1 MEEEKAVP
9 HEAKDEP
16 KEGRFARRLKARKR
30 EILDTYINLFFTE
43 RSMLKDPEGEEA
55 DKIYV
60 KYRNAWLKEC
70 TSFNKNP
77 HRPFTLRASA
87 FADNVERIFNME
99 QTGKKKKEEE
109 NKLIDFRHWFRKNA
123 GWKKMFWRTLW
134 FTVKGWYKKTD
145 TEHLWKNYYVKN
157 ILTK

>member
-16 KEGRFARRLKARKR
+16 KEGRFSRRLKARKR
-30 EILDTYINLFFTE
+30 KILDTYINLFFTE
-43 RSMLKDPEGEEA
+43 RSALKDPEGEEA

-60 KYRNAWLKEC
+60 KYRNLWLKEC

-87 FADNVERIFNME
+87 FADNVERI
-99 QTGKKKKEEE
+99 
-109 NKLIDFRHWFRKNA
+109 L
-123 GWKKMFWRTLW
+123 
-134 FTVKGWYKKTD
+134 
-145 TEHLWKNYYVKN
+145 
-157 ILTK
+157 

>member
-9 HEAKDEP
+9 HEAKEES

-30 EILDTYINLFFTE
+30 DVLDTCVNLFFTE
-43 RSMLKDPEGEEA
+43 RSTINDPEGEEV

-60 KYRNAWLKEC
+60 KYRNVWLNECKE
-70 TSFNKNP
+70 FNKNP
-77 HRPFTLRASA
+77 NRPFTLRGSA
-87 FADNVERIFNME
+87 FAENVERIINME
-99 QTGKKKKEEE
+99 KEGKKKKEEE
-109 NKLIDFRHWFRKNA
+109 NKLKDFRHWFRKSA

-134 FTVKGWYKKTD
+134 FTVKGWWKNLEVDY
-145 TEHLWKNYYVKN
+145 LWKNYYIKN